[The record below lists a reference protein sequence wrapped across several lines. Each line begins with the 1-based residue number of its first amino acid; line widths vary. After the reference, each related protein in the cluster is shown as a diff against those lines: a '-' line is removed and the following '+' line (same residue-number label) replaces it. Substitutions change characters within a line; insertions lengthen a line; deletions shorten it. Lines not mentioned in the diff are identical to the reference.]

1 MYYEN
6 FVSSLCAL
14 FRGMEYL
21 KTCVASPKNLENL
34 GEFLVFYG
42 AKRRKFLC
50 QKVCDEKINVKKFI
64 IKILMSVS

>member
-42 AKRRKFLC
+42 AKRRKF
-50 QKVCDEKINVKKFI
+50 
-64 IKILMSVS
+64 

>member
-1 MYYEN
+1 MQGCKKFIFNVLRKFCE
-6 FVSSLCAL
+6 LCAL

-34 GEFLVFYG
+34 GEFLVF
-42 AKRRKFLC
+42 LC